1 MVFTCERAVRAAIAS
16 GDQRLE
22 HRWANLLLA
31 AEVSYAEAETN
42 LRLFDTTARSTT
54 ATKLEERIP
63 ETG

>member
-1 MVFTCERAVRAAIAS
+1 MVFTCEQAVRAAIAS

-22 HRWANLLLA
+22 RRWANLLLA